1 MCCFLSR
8 LLLKDAELL
17 NDDLS
22 QSSNALDAKFRS
34 ARCKNVPQYA
44 IFLSVDPCMLSLI
57 SRNHLYREILN
68 TYSIYFLSLLPT
80 NKKVYKS
87 LIYVATEKT

>member
-57 SRNHLYREILN
+57 SPVI
-68 TYSIYFLSLLPT
+68 IFIV
-80 NKKVYKS
+80 KF
-87 LIYVATEKT
+87 